1 MEVWLVS
8 RKPSKKV
15 RPAERDRLLEAL
27 GREMQK
33 LVAEVVLFNQA
44 VADQLGMN
52 PTDLQCLN
60 ILSETGPVAAG
71 RLAGETGLTTG
82 AVTGA
87 IDRLERAGY
96 AWRERD
102 PKDKRRVIVHPLP
115 ERARDEI
122 GPLYASIRR
131 SFAEMC
137 SRYDEGE
144 LALILDFVARSHP
157 LNREET
163 ARLRGRTPG
172 EEGEGD
178 EFAAPLDSVTSGR
191 LVFERGASDM
201 FIGVD
206 PSMGDLF
213 RARLEGSASQVRAQ
227 DGTVTVRQ
235 RRRRFSSLNRD
246 ELANEIL
253 LNGSIPWEVEVRGG
267 ASNLAADL
275 GELKLS
281 SLEIKGGASNVEL
294 TLPPPSGTIPLRVLG
309 GAEGLTVRRPKG
321 VAARVYVSRGA
332 SGLVLDHQRH
342 GAVGGETS
350 LQSPDYEQA
359 ADRYN
364 IEVSGGVS
372 GLTIEPLDRT

>member
-1 MEVWLVS
+1 VS
-8 RKPSKKV
+8 RDPSKKAS
-15 RPAERDRLLEAL
+15 PAERERLLEAL

-33 LVAEVVLFNQA
+33 LIAEVVLFNQA
-44 VADQLGMN
+44 VADRLGMN

-71 RLAGETGLTTG
+71 QLAQETGLTTG
-82 AVTGA
+82 AVTGV

-115 ERARDEI
+115 ERAGHEI
-122 GPLYASIRR
+122 GPLYASIGR

-144 LALILDFVARSHP
+144 LALILDFITRSHP

-163 ARLRGRTPG
+163 ARLRGRTPS
-172 EEGEGD
+172 EEGEGG
-178 EFAAPLDSVTSGR
+178 EFAAPLGSVTGGR
-191 LVFERGASDM
+191 LVFERGASDI

-206 PSMGDLF
+206 PAMGELF
-213 RARLEGSASQVRAQ
+213 RARFEEPASQVRAQ
-227 DGTVTVRQ
+227 DGIVTVRQ
-235 RRRRFSSLNRD
+235 RRRRLPSFSRD
-246 ELANEIL
+246 ERANEIV

-267 ASNLAADL
+267 ASNLTADL
-275 GELKLS
+275 GELKLD
-281 SLEIKGGASNVEL
+281 SLEIKGGASKVEL
-294 TLPPPSGTIPLRVLG
+294 TLPLPSGTIPLRVLG
-309 GAEGLTVRRPKG
+309 GAEGLTIRRPKW
-321 VAARVYVSRGA
+321 VATRVYVSRGA
-332 SGLVLDHQRH
+332 SGLVLDEQRH
-342 GAVGGETS
+342 NAISGETS
-350 LQSPDYEQA
+350 LQSPDYEHA

-372 GLTIEPLDRT
+372 GLTTETA

>member
-1 MEVWLVS
+1 MS

-71 RLAGETGLTTG
+71 RLAEETGLTTG
-82 AVTGA
+82 AVTGV

-115 ERARDEI
+115 ERARGEI
-122 GPLYASIRR
+122 GPLYASIGR

-144 LALILDFVARSHP
+144 LALILDFVTRSHP

-172 EEGEGD
+172 EEGEGN
-178 EFAAPLDSVTSGR
+178 EFAAPLDSVMSGR
-191 LVFERGASDM
+191 LVFERGASDI
-201 FIGVD
+201 FVGVD
-206 PSMGDLF
+206 PSMRDLL
-213 RARLEGSASQVRAQ
+213 RTHLEGSVSQVRVA
-227 DGTVTVRQ
+227 DGTATVRQ
-235 RRRRFSSLNRD
+235 RRRRLPSLSRD
-246 ELANEIL
+246 ERANEIL

-267 ASNLAADL
+267 ASNLYADFD
-275 GELKLS
+275 ELELR
-281 SLEIKGGASNVEL
+281 SLEIKGGASESVL
-294 TLPPPSGTIPLRVLG
+294 RLPHPPGTVTLRILG
-309 GAEGLTVRRPKG
+309 GASELTIHRPEG
-321 VAARVYVSRGA
+321 VAARILICHGSSKLAFDEQHFGA
-332 SGLVLDHQRH
+332 I
-342 GAVGGETS
+342 GGEMRW
-350 LQSPDYEQA
+350 QSPDYDVA
-359 ADRYN
+359 ADRYD
-364 IEVSGGVS
+364 IEISGGANR
-372 GLTIEPLDRT
+372 LTIDTK

>member
-1 MEVWLVS
+1 MS
-8 RKPSKKV
+8 RDRSKKAS
-15 RPAERDRLLEAL
+15 PAERERLLEAL

-33 LVAEVVLFNQA
+33 LIAEVVLFNQA
-44 VADQLGMN
+44 VADRLGMN

-71 RLAGETGLTTG
+71 RLAKETGLTTG
-82 AVTGA
+82 AVTGV

-115 ERARDEI
+115 DRARGEI
-122 GPLYASIRR
+122 GPLFASMGR

-144 LALILDFVARSHP
+144 LALILDFITRSHP

-172 EEGEGD
+172 EEREGG
-178 EFAAPLDSVTSGR
+178 EFAAPLGSVTGGH
-191 LVFERGASDM
+191 LVFERAASDI

-206 PSMGDLF
+206 RAIADLLHS
-213 RARLEGSASQVRAQ
+213 RLEGSASQVRVQ
-227 DGTVTVRQ
+227 DGIVTVRQ
-235 RRRRFSSLNRD
+235 RQRRLPSLSRD
-246 ELANEIL
+246 ERANEIL
-253 LNGSIPWEVEVRGG
+253 LNRSIPWEVEVRGG

-275 GELKLS
+275 RELKLG

-309 GAEGLTVRRPKG
+309 GAEGLTIRRPNG

-332 SGLVLDHQRH
+332 SGLVLDEQRH
-342 GAVGGETS
+342 GTVGGETS
-350 LQSPDYEQA
+350 LQSPDYEHA
-359 ADRYN
+359 ADRYD

-372 GLTIEPLDRT
+372 GLIIEPPDRT

>member
-1 MEVWLVS
+1 VS
-8 RKPSKKV
+8 RDPSKKGS
-15 RPAERDRLLEAL
+15 PAEREGLIEAL

-33 LVAEVVLFNQA
+33 LIAEVVLFNQA
-44 VADQLGMN
+44 VADRLGMN

-71 RLAGETGLTTG
+71 RLAEETGLTTG
-82 AVTGA
+82 AVTGV

-115 ERARDEI
+115 ERARGEI
-122 GPLYASIRR
+122 GPLYASIGR
-131 SFAEMC
+131 SFVEVC
-137 SRYDEGE
+137 SRYEEGE
-144 LALILDFVARSHP
+144 LALILDFVTRSHL

-163 ARLRGRTPG
+163 ARLRGRTPN
-172 EEGEGD
+172 EEREGG
-178 EFAAPLDSVTSGR
+178 EFAAPLDSVTCGR
-191 LVFERGASDM
+191 LVFERGASDI

-206 PSMGDLF
+206 PAMGDLL

-235 RRRRFSSLNRD
+235 RRRRLPSVVRD
-246 ELANEIL
+246 ERTNEIL

-275 GELKLS
+275 GELKLG
-281 SLEIKGGASNVEL
+281 SLEIKGGASKVEL

-309 GAEGLTVRRPKG
+309 GADGLTVRRPKG
-321 VAARVYVSRGA
+321 VAVRVYVSRGA
-332 SGLVLDHQRH
+332 SGLALDEQRH
-342 GAVGGETS
+342 GTVGGETS
-350 LQSPDYEQA
+350 LQSPDYEHA
-359 ADRYN
+359 AHRYD
-364 IEVSGGVS
+364 IEVTGGVS
-372 GLTIEPLDRT
+372 GLTIEPPNRT

>member
-1 MEVWLVS
+1 MEVWAVS
-8 RKPSKKV
+8 RDPSKEASA
-15 RPAERDRLLEAL
+15 AEREGLVEAL

-33 LVAEVVLFNQA
+33 LIAEVVLFNQA
-44 VADQLGMN
+44 VADRLGMN

-71 RLAGETGLTTG
+71 RLAQETGLTTG
-82 AVTGA
+82 AVTGV

-102 PKDKRRVIVHPLP
+102 PNDKRRVIVHPLP
-115 ERARDEI
+115 DRARGEI
-122 GPLYASIRR
+122 GPLYASIGR
-131 SFAEMC
+131 SFAKMC

-144 LALILDFVARSHP
+144 LALILDFVTRSHS

-163 ARLRGRTPG
+163 ARLRGRTPS
-172 EEGEGD
+172 EEGEGG
-178 EFAAPLDSVTSGR
+178 EFAAPLDLVTSGR
-191 LVFERGASDM
+191 LVFERGASDI
-201 FIGVD
+201 FVGVD
-206 PSMGDLF
+206 PSMGDLL
-213 RARLEGSASQVRAQ
+213 RARFEGPTSQVRAQ

-235 RRRRFSSLNRD
+235 RRRRLSLSRD
-246 ELANEIL
+246 ERANEIL

-275 GELKLS
+275 GELKLG
-281 SLEIKGGASNVEL
+281 SLEIKGGASEVEL

-309 GAEGLTVRRPKG
+309 GAEGLTIRRPKE

-332 SGLVLDHQRH
+332 SGLVLDEQRH

-350 LQSPDYEQA
+350 LQSPDYEHA
-359 ADRYN
+359 ADRYD

-372 GLTIEPLDRT
+372 GLTIEPPDRT

>member
-1 MEVWLVS
+1 MS

-27 GREMQK
+27 GTEMQK

-44 VADQLGMN
+44 VADRLGMN

-60 ILSETGPVAAG
+60 MLSETGPVAAG
-71 RLAGETGLTTG
+71 RLAEETGLTTG
-82 AVTGA
+82 AVTGV

-115 ERARDEI
+115 ERARGEI
-122 GPLYASIRR
+122 GPLYASIGR

-144 LALILDFVARSHP
+144 LALILDFVTRSHP

-163 ARLRGRTPG
+163 ARLRGRTSG
-172 EEGEGD
+172 EEGEGN
-178 EFAAPLDSVTSGR
+178 EFAAPLDSVMSGR
-191 LVFERGASDM
+191 LVFERGASDI

-206 PSMGDLF
+206 SSMGDLL
-213 RARLEGSASQVRAQ
+213 RARFEGSASQVRAQ

-235 RRRRFSSLNRD
+235 RRRRFPAPNRD
-246 ELANEIL
+246 ERANEIL

-267 ASNLAADL
+267 ASNLAADFD
-275 GELKLS
+275 ELKLS
-281 SLEIKGGASNVEL
+281 CLELKGGASETVL
-294 TLPPPSGTIPLRVLG
+294 TLPHPPGTATLRVLG
-309 GAEGLTVRRPKG
+309 GASGLTIHRPEG
-321 VAARVYVSRGA
+321 VAARILVRDGA
-332 SGLVLDHQRH
+332 SKLALDEQHF
-342 GAVGGETS
+342 GAIKGETRW
-350 LQSPDYEQA
+350 QSTDY
-359 ADRYN
+359 DRVANRYV
-364 IEVSGGVS
+364 IEVSGGAD
-372 GLTIEPLDRT
+372 GLTIGTIGTK

>member
-1 MEVWLVS
+1 MS

-44 VADQLGMN
+44 VADRLGMN

-71 RLAGETGLTTG
+71 WLAEETGLTTG
-82 AVTGA
+82 AVTGV

-115 ERARDEI
+115 ERARGEI
-122 GPLYASIRR
+122 GPLYASIGR

-172 EEGEGD
+172 EEGEGN
-178 EFAAPLDSVTSGR
+178 EFAAPLDSVMSGR
-191 LVFERGASDM
+191 LVFERGASDI

-206 PSMGDLF
+206 SSMGDLL
-213 RARLEGSASQVRAQ
+213 RARFEGSASQVRAQ

-235 RRRRFSSLNRD
+235 RRRRFPAPNRD
-246 ELANEIL
+246 ERANEIL

-267 ASNLAADL
+267 ASNLTADFD
-275 GELKLS
+275 ELKLG
-281 SLEIKGGASNVEL
+281 SLEIKGGASETVL
-294 TLPPPSGTIPLRVLG
+294 TLPHPPGTATLRVLG
-309 GAEGLTVRRPKG
+309 GASDLTIHRPES
-321 VAARVYVSRGA
+321 VAARILVRDGS
-332 SGLVLDHQRH
+332 SKLVLDEQHF
-342 GAVGGETS
+342 GAIGGETRW
-350 LQSPDYEQA
+350 QSPDYDGA
-359 ADRYN
+359 ADRYD
-364 IEVSGGVS
+364 IEVSGGAN
-372 GLTIEPLDRT
+372 GLTIDTK